1 MIVEAEGGDFQA
13 LIAGQ
18 PPRGLALPE
27 GEVAPLATLE
37 MLSALAAKVRAAFA
51 PAAWLLVEQGEVVGL
66 CSIMG
71 APTPEGVI
79 EIGYGVAPCRQN
91 LGAAGRAVGDV
102 VAWASSDARIA
113 ALTANT
119 ATANLFSQ
127 RTLER
132 NGFRKVGARVDKEDG
147 LLICW
152 RIETGDPSAPA
163 ARR

>member
-1 MIVEAEGGDFQA
+1 MIVEAEAGDFRA

-37 MLSALAAKVRAAFA
+37 MLGALAEKVRAAFA
-51 PAAWLLVEQGEVVGL
+51 PAAWLMVEENEIVGL
-66 CSIMG
+66 CSVIH

-79 EIGYGVAPCRQN
+79 EIGYGVAPCRQQR
-91 LGAAGRAVGDV
+91 GAAGRAVADV
-102 VAWASSDARIA
+102 VAWARSDARIGA
-113 ALTANT
+113 ITANT

-132 NGFRKVGARVDKEDG
+132 NGFQKVGARVDKEDG

-152 RIETGDPSAPA
+152 RIETGG
-163 ARR
+163 